1 VICKILLSAILLLP
15 AIAAAMGLLLAV
27 KTGAWRDIG
36 AWYARS
42 TAVFLASIPMTLLG
56 LPVVA
61 IALPFRISDP
71 NSVVPFTQYPGS
83 WMFVRL
89 PAWAQPWDNP
99 VDGLLGDRRG
109 WWNDYCVTNYGK
121 ACDAFY
127 SMWQWA
133 AIRNSANYWSRIT
146 VGLDASR
153 CTAQLLAFGKRWQF
167 LCATRDDGRKFY
179 LLEGL
184 VPYPNSTHALEFR
197 FGQKIALDDNRD
209 PAQPLADRML
219 GCVYRFRPWKAI

>member
-1 VICKILLSAILLLP
+1 MIWKIFLAALLLLP
-15 AIAAAMGLLLAV
+15 AIAAVMGLLLGV
-27 KTGAWRDIG
+27 KTGAWRDVG
-36 AWYARS
+36 RWYLRS
-42 TAVFLASIPMTLLG
+42 TVVFLASIPMFIVG

-61 IALPFRISDP
+61 IALPFRVADP
-71 NSVVPFTQYPGS
+71 ESVTPFTQYPGT
-83 WMFVRL
+83 WMFVNL
-89 PAWAQPWDNP
+89 PAWAKPWGNP

-109 WWNDYCVTNYGK
+109 WWNDYCVKTYGK
-121 ACDAFY
+121 ACTAIY

-146 VGLDASR
+146 VGLDAAR
-153 CTAQLLAFGKRWQF
+153 CSVQLLAWGVRWRF
-167 LCATRDDGRKFY
+167 LVATRDDGQKFY

-197 FGQKIALDDNRD
+197 FGQKIAIDDSHD
-209 PAQPLADRML
+209 PALPLADRML